1 MAVNPTVKTTVT
13 MYDYSSELTSMVAN
27 RPAVDDLSA
36 GLPVALTD
44 LITALAPIVEFGA
57 GDIKSASSA
66 QTRRV
71 SNDKL
76 GVGKRE
82 QKWLFAFQDATTLV
96 PYNVEIPLR
105 DGAVDTTQG
114 TDLLP
119 EATVA
124 TFRTQAEAWFYSPD
138 GNAGNLLYVYLIGRR
153 N

>member
-1 MAVNPTVKTTVT
+1 MAVNPAIKTTVT
-13 MYDYSSELTSMVAN
+13 MYDFSSELTAMVAN

-36 GLPVALTD
+36 GLPLALTD
-44 LITALAPIVEFGA
+44 LVTALAPIVEFGA
-57 GDIKSASSA
+57 GDIKNVNSGQS
-66 QTRRV
+66 RRV

-82 QKWLFAFQDATTLV
+82 QKWLFAFQDSVTLA

-105 DGAVDTTQG
+105 DGSVNTTAG